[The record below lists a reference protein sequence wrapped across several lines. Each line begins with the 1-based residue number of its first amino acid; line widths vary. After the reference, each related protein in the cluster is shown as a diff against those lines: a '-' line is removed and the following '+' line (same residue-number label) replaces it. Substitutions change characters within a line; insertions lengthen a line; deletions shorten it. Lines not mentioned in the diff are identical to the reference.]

1 MTRNGVAQLEVCML
15 AFFVSH
21 EALKRVGKRSLRLQ
35 NLHIQLSN
43 SYLTFTCNSMC
54 IRCLL

>member
-21 EALKRVGKRSLRLQ
+21 EALKRVGKRKFMFAEFAYSA
-35 NLHIQLSN
+35 
-43 SYLTFTCNSMC
+43 
-54 IRCLL
+54 